1 LVGYKGLE
9 GEVLNDDM
17 TKVVTPKA
25 AGLKLA
31 FPPPGILLGDTVYI
45 PLLPAL
51 PILPAFFL
59 PSP

>member
-1 LVGYKGLE
+1 LE